1 MDHNAVGA
9 PALPPGYWTG
19 QHRCEVRYFIRN
31 GTFWVTDGVDVEA
44 AGPKEIEVIL
54 AEGTT
59 LSDGW
64 IVFPTESDGKT
75 GTRKICGC
83 RDAVLDLDL

>member
-1 MDHNAVGA
+1 M
-9 PALPPGYWTG
+9 
-19 QHRCEVRYFIRN
+19 
-31 GTFWVTDGVDVEA
+31 TDGVDVEA
-44 AGPKEIEVIL
+44 AGPREIEVIL

-64 IVFPTESDGKT
+64 IVFPTESGGKT

-83 RDAVLDLDL
+83 RAAELDLDLWCVVVANSPREHREP